1 MATKYWEDKYFWNID
16 VVEKIKVF
24 DLKQTNKFE
33 NLFVLLLDFE
43 FKVDNEIFEEYFKWL
58 VLYQHY
64 IWSFEDKDKSY

>member
-64 IWSFEDKDKSY
+64 IWSFEDKDKS